1 MRGPSISLVLACTIP
16 TPLVY
21 SAGPASD
28 YPNRPIRLVV
38 PFPPGGGTDIVAR
51 AVAAKLTEGWGQQI
65 IIDNR
70 GGAVPLV
77 RQTLDEYSAEE
88 F

>member
-1 MRGPSISLVLACTIP
+1 MARLGKPQEVANAVLYIASELSTFVPAQAPCP
-16 TPLVY
+16 T
-21 SAGPASD
+21 
-28 YPNRPIRLVV
+28 
-38 PFPPGGGTDIVAR
+38 
-51 AVAAKLTEGWGQQI
+51 
-65 IIDNR
+65 